1 MPRRVCF
8 ASAQP
13 FALKLCQCQTKFA
26 GRREKQPIYELLRTA
41 EWAKNAHFIDDEFL
55 AKPKIKSLFSVEIDY
70 Y

>member
-13 FALKLCQCQTKFA
+13 FALKLCQCQ
-26 GRREKQPIYELLRTA
+26 PIYELLHTA
-41 EWAKNAHFIDDEFL
+41 ECAKNAHFIDDEFL